1 MMKSLRSKPNLLFVC
16 SHNKWRSP
24 TAENLYRHDPRV
36 SVRSAG
42 LSSHSPH
49 VLTVSDLKWADL
61 LLYMEKDHLDRIKAQ
76 FPDTPLPKSINLDI
90 PDGYTYMDP
99 ELIEI
104 LKDKTETI
112 QKYPIT

>member
-1 MMKSLRSKPNLLFVC
+1 MLKFLFVC

-49 VLTVSDLKWADL
+49 VLSASDLKWANL
-61 LLYMEKDHLDRIKAQ
+61 LIYMEKDHLERIKIMY
-76 FPDTPLPKSINLDI
+76 PHTPLPKHTNLDI
-90 PDGYTYMDP
+90 PDGYNYMDP
-99 ELIEI
+99 ELVEI
-104 LKDKTETI
+104 LKDKIENTLKE
-112 QKYPIT
+112 YPI

>member
-1 MMKSLRSKPNLLFVC
+1 MVSAQSINLLFIC

-49 VLTVSDLKWADL
+49 VLSLSDLQWADL
-61 LLYMEKDHLDRIKAQ
+61 LLYMEKDHLNRKKAI
-76 FPDTPLPKSINLDI
+76 FPDTPLPKSVNLDI

-104 LKDKTETI
+104 LHDKIETI
-112 QKYPIT
+112 LQNLP